1 MKFCLIYAY
10 IQENAALCDEVASVQ
25 EQVRV
30 YHKQRKS
37 LLARLLKRNSGL
49 EKQFLDWQKAKQ
61 GEKSTAVM
69 NGDDTTDAKLGAMPQ
84 KRKYKKRSNSDTS
97 SGNTAGK
104 AKSGTTTT
112 KKQKQLLSNSGNVAA
127 STSSNVTLDSTRPLE
142 IPLNPN
148 GHPICPFSVNGF
160 TVYSLGEIIWNKPG
174 YHTDEYIYPVGY
186 KISRIYGHFKDPEK
200 KCVYTCRVIENG
212 EFPKFE
218 ILANESDP
226 RDPKI
231 FRISGPSPDYCHTT
245 LLQYI
250 NNVCVRSIDIRPQ
263 GESFFGLGNPT
274 IMSLIRKLPN
284 IEKCPT
290 MQRTGNESN
299 NGPKLS
305 SSSHKL
311 ALNSDATLNYDALQR
326 HINLSVYHTVPEIKE
341 EPPED
346 LFDN

>member
-1 MKFCLIYAY
+1 M
-10 IQENAALCDEVASVQ
+10 ASVQ

-49 EKQFLDWQKAKQ
+49 ETQFLDWQKAKQ
-61 GEKSTAVM
+61 GDKSAASLM
-69 NGDDTTDAKLGAMPQ
+69 NGDDITDGKVGAMPQ

-97 SGNTAGK
+97 SGNTTGK
-104 AKSGTTTT
+104 GKSASTTIT
-112 KKQKQLLSNSGNVAA
+112 KKQKQSLGSSSGNIVA
-127 STSSNVTLDSTRPLE
+127 STSSVAFDSTKPIE
-142 IPLNPN
+142 VPLNLN
-148 GHPICPFSVNGF
+148 GQPIFPFSVNGF
-160 TVYSLGEIIWNKPG
+160 TVYSLGEIIWNKTG

-200 KCVYTCRVIENG
+200 KCVYTCRVLENG

-218 ILANESDP
+218 ILANDSNP
-226 RDPKI
+226 RDPKV
-231 FRISGPSPDYCHTT
+231 FRITGPSPDYCHTT

-263 GESFFGLGNPT
+263 GECFFGLANPT

-284 IEKCPT
+284 IEKCPV